1 MMRAVRWHG
10 RGDVRLDRVPD
21 APAPEPGEIRL
32 RVEWCGICGTDRE
45 EWRAGPLFIPT
56 DQPHPMTG
64 TSAPLT
70 LGHEVAGTVTDIG
83 RGVDGF
89 VEGDIV
95 ALDGLLTCGT
105 CWWCRRHEL
114 TLCPQLAS
122 IGLHVD
128 GGLAEAITV
137 PAKMAIV
144 TPPSVD
150 AETAALAEPVAV
162 AVRALRRG
170 RLAQGES
177 LLVQGVGMIGLAAM
191 RAARRMG
198 AASVTMAAR
207 SEPRRRLALKMGADA
222 VVDPSGPDFLDEVR
236 ELHDGRGP
244 DLVVEAAGTPHACAQ
259 AISAARRGGRVV
271 FLGLP
276 ADPGQIDYFE
286 VVATE
291 RELIGSLSHVWD
303 EDLAEAVAMLGDEL
317 LHADEV
323 VAARIPLEETV
334 DVGFE
339 SMTRKDIP
347 GVKILVSPWI
357 QETVWGR

>member
-10 RGDVRLDRVPD
+10 RGDVRLDMVPD
-21 APAPEPGEIRL
+21 APLPGPGEIRL
-32 RVEWCGICGTDRE
+32 RVDWCGICGTDRE

-56 DQPHPMTG
+56 DEPHPMTG
-64 TSAPLT
+64 TAAPLT
-70 LGHEVAGTVTDIG
+70 LGHEVAGTVTDVG
-83 RGVDGF
+83 PDVEGF
-89 VEGDIV
+89 AEGDIV

-144 TPPSVD
+144 APPGLD
-150 AETAALAEPVAV
+150 AETAVLAEPVAV

-170 RLAQGES
+170 RLAEGEQV
-177 LLVQGVGMIGLAAM
+177 LVQGAGMIGLAAM
-191 RAARRMG
+191 RAARRLG

-207 SEPRRRLALKMGADA
+207 SESRRRHAKEMGADA
-222 VVDPSGPDFLDEVR
+222 VVDPSGPDFLERVQ

-244 DLVVEAAGTPHACAQ
+244 DLVIEAAGTPHACAQ
-259 AISAARRGGRVV
+259 ATSAARRGGRIV

-276 ADPGQIDYFE
+276 AEPGQIDYFE
-286 VVATE
+286 LVATE

-303 EDLAEAVAMLGDEL
+303 EDLAEAVTMLGQGL
-317 LHADEV
+317 LRADEV
-323 VAARIPLEETV
+323 VATRIPLEDTV
-334 DVGFE
+334 DVGFA
-339 SMTRKDIP
+339 SMSSKDGA
-347 GVKILVSPWI
+347 GVKVLVSPWI
-357 QETVWGR
+357 